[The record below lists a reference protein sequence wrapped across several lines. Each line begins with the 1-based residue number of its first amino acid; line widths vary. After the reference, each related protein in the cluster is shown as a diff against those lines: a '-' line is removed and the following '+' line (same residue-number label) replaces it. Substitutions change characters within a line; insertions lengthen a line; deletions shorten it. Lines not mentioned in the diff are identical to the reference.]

1 MKYRLHLY
9 SKTPTLPACSVFL
22 MSPVLQLQALIE
34 PPSHPCPVPLLPLEV
49 LATGDTQEDLS
60 RPLAGAAWRDTLMH
74 LGPWGEIS
82 ELCLVCPMTQ
92 GSAWS
97 VLGVEMH
104 FADGLAENHSPL

>member
-1 MKYRLHLY
+1 
-9 SKTPTLPACSVFL
+9 
-22 MSPVLQLQALIE
+22 
-34 PPSHPCPVPLLPLEV
+34 
-49 LATGDTQEDLS
+49 
-60 RPLAGAAWRDTLMH
+60 MH
-74 LGPWGEIS
+74 LGPWGEMS